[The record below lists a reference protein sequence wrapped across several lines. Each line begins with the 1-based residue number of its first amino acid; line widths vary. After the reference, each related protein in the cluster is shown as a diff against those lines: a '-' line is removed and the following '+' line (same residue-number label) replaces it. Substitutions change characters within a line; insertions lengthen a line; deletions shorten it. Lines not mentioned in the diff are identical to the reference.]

1 MTGLEVQARARALSH
16 DDLAAALVML
26 CSGMYPRIAR
36 DSVIA
41 ELARR
46 TLSVPEPAPVPG
58 GQVSLFD
65 AVEAS

>member
-1 MTGLEVQARARALSH
+1 MTGGELQALARALSH
-16 DDLAAALVML
+16 GDLVAALVRL
-26 CSGMYPRIAR
+26 CSGVYPRIAR

-46 TLSVPEPAPVPG
+46 TLGVPKPPPAPD

-65 AVEAS
+65 ELEAV